1 LTEFSHISL
10 STNALELVVKIEALQ
25 CAGWVTR
32 SSTALI
38 VFNVASGC
46 GRKTRTTFTNKGVL
60 RALTGA
66 TILTRLINT
75 VVNCVLAFL
84 PCEARLADTGE
95 AIHLINT
102 GSTILARIDGT
113 VINIDITV
121 WSSPA
126 SFTSTFI
133 SE

>member
-1 LTEFSHISL
+1 MTEFAGIAL
-10 STNALELVVKIEALQ
+10 PTNTLELVVKIKALQ

-38 VFNVASGC
+38 VFNVTSGC
-46 GRKTRTTFTNKGVL
+46 GRKTRTAFTNKGVL

-84 PCEARLADTGE
+84 PCEARLADAGE

-102 GSTILARIDGT
+102 GPSILARIDGT

-126 SFTSTFI
+126 SFTSALI

>member
-1 LTEFSHISL
+1 MTEFANIAL
-10 STNALELVVKIEALQ
+10 PTNTLELVVKIEALQ

-60 RALTGA
+60 STLTGA

-84 PCEARLADTGE
+84 PSEARLADTGE

-102 GSTILARIDGT
+102 GPTILARIDGT
-113 VINIDITV
+113 IINIDITV

-126 SFTSTFI
+126 SFTSTLI